1 MGMNI
6 TNSPQGESTL
16 VVQGGTHVV
25 VSEPDVLVCGN
36 DDPQLLNVNYEKATA
51 CIKPNGTYLQGP
63 PGPPG
68 EDGGQGPRGP
78 QGIQGPAGPG
88 GTGPEGP
95 AGVDRYTWIKYADT
109 TTPDASEMF
118 NESGYQY
125 IGIAHNQLVSQG
137 GGDPNEL
144 NYSYYQWS
152 KILGV
157 DGESIIGP
165 PGPTG
170 AAGTDGKGFNWVG
183 AFPQDPTIVELGR
196 DPEEEDTY
204 YNTSD
209 GNSYHYFFGDWEILV
224 GTGSGAVGPA
234 GPVGGSFIWKG
245 DSATD
250 LNAPNRNW
258 LYRNTGDDLYYVYDG
273 TVWELAT
280 SDGRSNITGAPLI
293 AGNYFYTTY
302 YSGTNPPAPTLD
314 GTTNGWSPNLE
325 SFAAGTVTHMAQKI
339 AVEPVVGD
347 WGPITNIESSPF
359 RGPQGFRGSNTIAV
373 GITGWDEVWS
383 DTIAEQFLA
392 GAPQEYDTVTLYLEG
407 DTGVQE
413 TRRFINPTG
422 TAWVWEPYIPVII
435 GKVTGDVDV
444 FSLSEINTAHAS
456 TTRKTYSIARNS
468 EKGYVVSVSPIEVT
482 VTGGTGTAIVE
493 VELEID
499 SMVDDSSTI
508 VSEVATSARS
518 LTKGLFTTIPQ
529 GSGDVILNLNTSITL
544 TGDAS
549 ATINSQKILFT
560 YAGTNNTFN

>member
-1 MGMNI
+1 MPMNI

-16 VVQGGTHVV
+16 VVKGGTNI
-25 VSEPDVLVCGN
+25 VSSDPDVLICK
-36 DDPQLLNVNYEKATA
+36 DTSQQLLNVNQDEPTYCTR
-51 CIKPNGTYLQGP
+51 PDGQYLQGP
-63 PGPPG
+63 KGDKG
-68 EDGGQGPRGP
+68 ADGDRGPRGF
-78 QGIQGPAGPG
+78 QGIQGEQGPG
-88 GTGPEGP
+88 GTGPAGP
-95 AGVDRYTWIKYADT
+95 PGVDRYTWIKYADN

-125 IGIAHNQLVSQG
+125 IGIAHNQLVNQG
-137 GGDPNEL
+137 DGDPNEL
-144 NYSYYQWS
+144 NYAYYQWS
-152 KILGV
+152 KILGN

-170 AAGTDGKGFNWVG
+170 AAGADGQGFNWIG
-183 AFPQDPTIVELGR
+183 AFPFNPTSVELGR
-196 DPEEEDTY
+196 DPEEGDTY

-209 GNSYHYFFGDWEILV
+209 GNSYHYFYDDWEILV
-224 GTGSGAVGPA
+224 GTGEGAVGPA

-245 DSATD
+245 DSST
-250 LNAPNRNW
+250 NPSSPNRNW

-273 TVWELAT
+273 TGWELAT

-302 YSGTNPPAPTLD
+302 YSGTNPPTPTLD

-339 AVEPVVGD
+339 TYEPAVGD
-347 WGPITNIESSPF
+347 WGPVTNIESSPF

-392 GAPQEYDTVTLYLEG
+392 GAPQEYDIVTLYLEG

-413 TRRFINPTG
+413 TRRFTNTTG
-422 TAWVWEPYIPVII
+422 TAWSWEPYTPVII
-435 GKVTGDVDV
+435 DKVTGDVDV
-444 FSLSEINTAHAS
+444 FSLSEINTAHTS
-456 TTRKTYSIARNS
+456 TTRKTYTIARSS
-468 EKGYVVSVSPIEVT
+468 EKDYIVSVSPIEVT
-482 VTGGTGTAIVE
+482 VTGGTGTATVE
-493 VELEID
+493 VELELD
-499 SMVDDSSTI
+499 STIDDSSTI

-529 GSGDVILNLNTSITL
+529 GSGNVVLNLNTSITL

-549 ATINSQKILFT
+549 AIINSQKILFT